1 MQIINGAARPR
12 SWLRAISGLL
22 VLCFQLSAHAG
33 VSIEHKNLDQL
44 YQEAKAEGGA
54 LVVYAGGDTPG
65 QQDGIKKAFE
75 ERFPGVILDV
85 VVDYSKFH
93 DARIDNQLATKMLTP
108 DVVQLQTLQNY
119 PRWKSEGVLL
129 SYKPLGWDKVYP
141 SFRDKDGAWT
151 GVFVDAFSN
160 VVNTQQ
166 IPQAAWPREAK
177 DYLRPDLK
185 GKIVV
190 TYPTDDDAVLFW
202 FKLMVDKFGWSYVER
217 FRDQQPRYVRGTQA
231 PADDVESGLSSA
243 TFSTDGALNPDP
255 AAHSRFVLPKQDPF
269 VSWAQR
275 AAILKD
281 AKHPAAAKLYLSWLL
296 DKKTQSEVWYMWSVR
311 TDVTPPK
318 GYKQIWDYPNT
329 DPTAFEHFMA
339 DRAAVERFRAQ
350 IGLYLGEVKGEPSPG
365 LPGLHPTTA
374 LPH

>member
-1 MQIINGAARPR
+1 MQIIDSVLRSR
-12 SWLRAISGLL
+12 SWLSLLSGLSI
-22 VLCFQLSAHAG
+22 LCFQLSANAA
-33 VSIEHKNLDQL
+33 VPVENKTLDQL

-75 ERFPGVILDV
+75 ERFPGITLDV
-85 VVDYSKFH
+85 IVDYSKFH
-93 DARIDNQLATKMLTP
+93 DARIDNQRATKKLIP

-119 PRWKSEGVLL
+119 PRWKSEGLFL
-129 SYKPLGWDKVYP
+129 NYKPLGWNKVYP
-141 SFRDKDGAWT
+141 PFRDKDGAWT

-160 VVNTQQ
+160 VVNTRQ
-166 IPQAAWPREAK
+166 IPQEKWPLEAK
-177 DYLRPDLK
+177 DYLREDLK

-190 TYPTDDDAVLFW
+190 TYPNDDDAVLFW
-202 FKLMVDKFGWSYVER
+202 FKLMVDKFGWSYVEQ

-243 TFSTDGALNPDP
+243 TFSTDGALTPS
-255 AAHSRFVLPKQDPF
+255 ATAQSRFVLPKHDPF
-269 VSWAQR
+269 ISWAQR

-281 AKHPAAAKLYLSWLL
+281 SKHPATAKLYLSWLL

-311 TDVTPPK
+311 TDVTPPE
-318 GYKQIWDYPNT
+318 GYKHIWEYSNT
-329 DPTAFEHFMA
+329 DPTAFERFMA
-339 DRAAVERFRAQ
+339 DRAAVEQFRTQ

-365 LPGLHPTTA
+365 WPGRYPTKA
-374 LPH
+374 LAH